1 MVSAILEGKPDKKLI
16 LVTGRIHPKLAEDVA
31 EQLGIDVLET
41 TAYDFANGEMYV
53 RYTESVRGAD
63 VFVLQS
69 HYKPINKAIMEQLI
83 MIDALKRASARS
95 ITAVCPL
102 LGYSRQD
109 KKHQGREPIT
119 ARLMFDLFRSAGADR
134 IMTVDLHAAQE
145 QGFFDG
151 PVDHL
156 IAMPVLVDYIR
167 DRFSNELGNVAVVSP
182 DAGRIRVAEQWAQ
195 RLGGGPLAFVHKT
208 RDITRPNKAVANRV
222 VGDVKGKDCVLVDD
236 LIDTAG
242 TICEA
247 VRTLRSSGAASVTL
261 VATHGLLSGP
271 AVERLSHCGAHE
283 IVFMD
288 TVPIP
293 EEKRL
298 PNMTVL
304 SCAPLLAAG
313 IRSVF
318 EEGSVAILL
327 DGLPEDM
334 RPRNI
339 YA

>member
-1 MVSAILEGKPDKKLI
+1 MSAILEGKPDKNLI
-16 LVTGRIHPKLAEDVA
+16 LVTGRAHPQLAADVA
-31 EQLGIDVLET
+31 DQLGIDVLET

-69 HYKPINKAIMEQLI
+69 HTEPVNQSIMEQLI

-109 KKHQGREPIT
+109 KKHRGREPISC
-119 ARLMFDLFRSAGADR
+119 RLVFDLLKTAGADR
-134 IMTVDLHAAQE
+134 VMSVDLHAAQS

-167 DRFSNELGNVAVVSP
+167 DRFQNELDNVTVVSP
-182 DAGRIRVAEQWAQ
+182 DAGRIKVAEQWAA
-195 RLGGGPLAFVHKT
+195 RLGGNPLAFVHKT
-208 RDITRPNKAVANRV
+208 RDITRPNQAVANRV
-222 VGDVKGKDCVLVDD
+222 VGDVRGRDCVLVDD

-242 TICEA
+242 TIVGACQVLREA
-247 VRTLRSSGAASVTL
+247 GARSVTV
-261 VATHGLLSGP
+261 VATHGVLSDP
-271 AVERLSHCGAHE
+271 AVERLKSCGARE
-283 IVFMD
+283 VVLTD

-293 EEKRL
+293 EEKRWDGL
-298 PNMTVL
+298 TVL
-304 SCAPLLAAG
+304 SIAPLLASA
-313 IRSVF
+313 IKAVF
-318 EEGSVAILL
+318 EDDSVAKLF
-327 DGLPEDM
+327 DTYPEHHGKGFM
-334 RPRNI
+334 F
-339 YA
+339 A